1 MKNLLMWLIRK
12 HRWSALF
19 CIELILILASEVV
32 LAEEAKAGWK
42 SDWEKTVKMAEEEG
56 RLNLYV
62 FSEGPV
68 TFETLE
74 AFQKAYPKIKVIS
87 VKGRGSQ
94 LVLRVMAE
102 RRAEKYLADVYT
114 GGKSSVYSVLYR
126 GKALDPIKPHFILPE
141 VADQSKWW
149 DGKHKYVDPEGKY
162 IFAFMGNGGATA
174 VNYNTKL
181 ASPKEF
187 SSLRNLLNP
196 KWKGKIVSMDPR
208 VRGSFSTNLLF
219 YYHPKFGPEFIR
231 QFYGGMDVTFS
242 RDRRQAVNWLATG
255 KFALCVPCTSDEIDR
270 AIKQGLPI
278 AVYRAMDEAARMTS
292 AGGTLNLMNR
302 APHPNAARVFI
313 NWLLSRKGQILA
325 QKPGSNSLRT
335 DIPKEDVDRDNLRV
349 KGLDYFDSDNP
360 KNSNPRPVVKLIRK
374 VAGAKVGSQR

>member
-1 MKNLLMWLIRK
+1 MKNLLMWLLRK
-12 HRWSALF
+12 NRWSVLVV
-19 CIELILILASEVV
+19 IELILILASEVA
-32 LAEEAKAGWK
+32 LAEELKPGWK
-42 SDWEKTVKMAEEEG
+42 SAWEKTVRMAEEEG

-68 TFETLE
+68 TFQTLE
-74 AFQKAYPKIKVIS
+74 AFQKAYPKIKVTS

-94 LVLRVMAE
+94 LVLRIMAE

-114 GGKSSVYSVLYR
+114 GGKSSVFSVLYR
-126 GKALDPIKPHFILPE
+126 GKVLDPIGPHFILPE

-149 DGKHKYVDPEGKY
+149 DSRHKYVDPEGKY

-187 SSLRNLLNP
+187 SSLRNLLDP

-255 KFALCVPCTSDEIDR
+255 KFALCVPCTSDEIER

-325 QKPGSNSLRT
+325 QKAGSNSLRT
-335 DIPKEDVDRDNLRV
+335 DIPKEDVDRENLRV

-360 KNSNPRPVVKLIRK
+360 KNSNPIPVLKLIRK
-374 VAGAKVGSQR
+374 VAGTKFGSQR

>member
-1 MKNLLMWLIRK
+1 M
-12 HRWSALF
+12 
-19 CIELILILASEVV
+19 LILKKCMGFVTFIMLASMT
-32 LAEEAKAGWK
+32 AHAWAQGGDWK
-42 SDWEKTVKMAEEEG
+42 SKWEKTVKMAEEEG

-68 TFETLE
+68 TFETLA
-74 AFQKAYPKIKVIS
+74 AFQKAYPRIKVTS

-126 GKALDPIKPHFILPE
+126 RKALDPIKSHLILPE
-141 VADQSKWW
+141 VIDQSKWW
-149 DGKHKYVDPEGKY
+149 GGKHKHVDPEGKY
-162 IFAFMGNGGATA
+162 IFVFIGNGGATA

-181 ASPKEF
+181 ANPKEF
-187 SSLRNLLNP
+187 SPLRNLLNP

-231 QFYGGMDVTFS
+231 KFYGGMDVTFS
-242 RDRRQAVNWLATG
+242 RDRRQAVDWLATG
-255 KFALCVPCTSDEIDR
+255 KFALCVPCTSDEIER
-270 AIKQGLPI
+270 AIEQGLPI
-278 AVYRAMDEAARMTS
+278 AVYRAVDEAARMTS
-292 AGGTLNLMNR
+292 AGGTLNFMNR

-313 NWLLSRKGQILA
+313 NWLLSREGQILA
-325 QKPGSNSLRT
+325 QKAGSNSLRT
-335 DIPKEDVDRDNLRV
+335 DIPKEDVDRENLRV

-360 KNSNPRPVVKLIRK
+360 KFANPIPVVKLIRK

>member
-42 SDWEKTVKMAEEEG
+42 SAWEKTVKMAEEEG

-126 GKALDPIKPHFILPE
+126 GKALDPIEPHFILPE

-149 DGKHKYVDPEGKY
+149 DGRHKYVDPEGK
-162 IFAFMGNGGATA
+162 
-174 VNYNTKL
+174 
-181 ASPKEF
+181 
-187 SSLRNLLNP
+187 
-196 KWKGKIVSMDPR
+196 
-208 VRGSFSTNLLF
+208 
-219 YYHPKFGPEFIR
+219 
-231 QFYGGMDVTFS
+231 
-242 RDRRQAVNWLATG
+242 
-255 KFALCVPCTSDEIDR
+255 
-270 AIKQGLPI
+270 
-278 AVYRAMDEAARMTS
+278 
-292 AGGTLNLMNR
+292 
-302 APHPNAARVFI
+302 
-313 NWLLSRKGQILA
+313 
-325 QKPGSNSLRT
+325 
-335 DIPKEDVDRDNLRV
+335 
-349 KGLDYFDSDNP
+349 
-360 KNSNPRPVVKLIRK
+360 
-374 VAGAKVGSQR
+374 

>member
-1 MKNLLMWLIRK
+1 MIIVKRCRVLVIFMLLAFVTTHAWAQGGSWK
-12 HRWSALF
+12 KEWAKT
-19 CIELILILASEVV
+19 LA
-32 LAEEAKAGWK
+32 AAK
-42 SDWEKTVKMAEEEG
+42 EEG

-68 TFETLE
+68 TYQTLE
-74 AFQKAYPKIKVIS
+74 VFQKAYPKIKVTS

-126 GKALDPIKPHFILPE
+126 RRALDPIEPHFILPE

-162 IFAFMGNGGATA
+162 IFAFMGNGGATS

-231 QFYGGMDVTFS
+231 QFYGEMDVTFS

-255 KFALCVPCTSDEIDR
+255 KYALCVPCTSDEIER

-278 AVYRAMDEAARMTS
+278 AVYRAMGEAARITS

-313 NWLLSRKGQILA
+313 NWLLSREGQILA
-325 QKPGSNSLRT
+325 QKVGSNSLRT
-335 DIPKEDVDRDNLRV
+335 DIPKEDVDRENLRV
-349 KGLDYFDSDNP
+349 KGLNYFDSDNP
-360 KNSNPRPVVKLIRK
+360 KNANPRPVVKLIRK
-374 VAGAKVGSQR
+374 IAGEKVGSQR

>member
-1 MKNLLMWLIRK
+1 MKNLLMWLLRK
-12 HRWSALF
+12 NRWSVLVV
-19 CIELILILASEVV
+19 IELILILASEVA
-32 LAEEAKAGWK
+32 LAEELKPGWK
-42 SDWEKTVKMAEEEG
+42 SAWEKTVRMAEEEG

-68 TFETLE
+68 TFQTLE
-74 AFQKAYPKIKVIS
+74 AFQKAYPKIKVTS

-94 LVLRVMAE
+94 LVLRIMAE

-114 GGKSSVYSVLYR
+114 GGKSSVFSVLYR
-126 GKALDPIKPHFILPE
+126 GKVLDPIGPHFILPE

-149 DGKHKYVDPEGKY
+149 DSRHKYVDPEGKY

-187 SSLRNLLNP
+187 SSLRNLLDP

-219 YYHPKFGPEFIR
+219 YYHSKFGPEFIR
-231 QFYGGMDVTFS
+231 QFYGEMDVTFS

-255 KFALCVPCTSDEIDR
+255 KFALCVPCTSDEIER

-325 QKPGSNSLRT
+325 QKAGSNSLRT
-335 DIPKEDVDRDNLRV
+335 DIPKEDVDRENLRV

-360 KNSNPRPVVKLIRK
+360 KNSNPIPVLKLIRK
-374 VAGAKVGSQR
+374 VAGTKFGSQR